1 MEGRRWPDE
10 VRRTEQGRKRGQS
23 IPNGPRGFDFGCTGH
38 TFAPVLNE
46 HTDHRAWFQA
56 NRQHLTGGGL
66 WLAGAEP
73 NRLPASAWEER
84 PFRVLI
90 TRLSSWQDTLESFT
104 HSLIYRILAEVDGIC
119 PDMAWLPPARDAQ
132 LFEEAGIPWMVGG
145 LHRDARAYDVLSLS
159 NALVQELVNL
169 PQMLEKSGIP
179 VKLTERLEREDLPL
193 VVMGGANALQSSA
206 VWGPEA
212 MIDVVFLGEEPET
225 IQEFFGVVRDGK
237 KNGLKKR
244 EIREKL
250 REVAGVFLPDDAK
263 PATRKFHKRTPDLN
277 RFLPKAPIPVAAG
290 VAGTGTVQVSEG
302 CPWFCSFCAESWSRK
317 PYREVPGEDV
327 IQWARSLKRELGLSK
342 LDLYSFNFNTYG
354 PIRPLVAKLLEEFN
368 SIGLKSQRFDAL
380 AHDRSFVELLRIAGK
395 TSITCA
401 LEGIS
406 TRMRAFLQKDLS
418 DKDLERSFDTLL
430 RTRLRELKIFVI
442 ATGHENEEDLAEF
455 KKTLLD
461 LKQKLARAPT
471 KPRIVVSAT
480 PLVRFP
486 WTPLEFD
493 AMPDPKTLS
502 RSVGFIKN
510 VAVQAGFEYR
520 GAAETSEAWM
530 SQVLVRAR
538 TPLVIEAARAACER
552 TGFVFRLGVSD
563 EFIEAFREELALR
576 EISEEELLRG
586 IEPGE
591 DVPWDALEPGVDRT
605 FVVKQWFDCRQFLQI
620 KVCMGL
626 DGKNGQCH
634 ACGSCDKEE
643 RAFLLTHRDEAM
655 PDLDKLAARIKAIRA
670 SEEILPLQV
679 RLSEASFG
687 MPMDVVHARLARA
700 FMVSFP
706 ELTPFYRRTEPHG
719 RAQDSDACMAT
730 GLEMLHPVFLPD
742 GIDRVR
748 QILSNPTELAR
759 VQAEFAPYGEI
770 VSLEPVATESS
781 RWSLRTPYRP
791 QVGKYLASRGLKHIL
806 RREGD
811 RQVFE
816 MPKDS
821 LKKRLVLALSQ
832 REEDGVFVIEL
843 EAGPKFELRE
853 FLKEAAAGESI
864 SDQFLLRVERLA

>member
-1 MEGRRWPDE
+1 M
-10 VRRTEQGRKRGQS
+10 
-23 IPNGPRGFDFGCTGH
+23 FGCQSRPDVDFLAGGH
-38 TFAPVLNE
+38 TFARVLNE

-73 NRLPASAWEER
+73 NRLPASAWDER

-104 HSLIYRILAEVDGIC
+104 HTLIYRILAEVDGIC

-145 LHRDARAYDVLSLS
+145 LHRDARAYDVLSVS

-179 VKLTERLEREDLPL
+179 LSLTERLDREDLPL

-212 MIDVVFLGEEPET
+212 LIDVVFLGEEPET
-225 IQEFFGVVRDGK
+225 IQEFFALVRDGK

-244 EIREKL
+244 EIRETL
-250 REVAGVFLPDDAK
+250 REIPGVFLPDDPK
-263 PATRKFHKRTPDLN
+263 PATKKFHKRTPDLN
-277 RFLPKAPIPVAAG
+277 RFLPTSPVPVADG

-317 PYREVPGEDV
+317 PYREVPGDDV
-327 IQWARSLKRELGLSK
+327 LQWARTLKREQGLSH

-354 PIRPLVAKLLEEFN
+354 PIRPLVAKLLEEFPT
-368 SIGLKSQRFDAL
+368 IGLKSQRFDAL
-380 AHDRSFVELLRIAGK
+380 ARDPGFVELLRIAGK

-418 DKDLERSFDTLL
+418 DKDLDRSFDVLL

-455 KKTLLD
+455 KATLLAV
-461 LKQKLARAPT
+461 KAKLARAPT
-471 KPRIVVSAT
+471 KPRIMVSAT

-493 AMPDPKTLS
+493 TMPDPKTLS

-510 VAVQAGFEYR
+510 VAVQAGFEFR
-520 GAAETSEAWM
+520 GAAETAESWM

-538 TPLVIEAARAACER
+538 TPLILEAARAACEK
-552 TGFVFRLGVSD
+552 TGFVFRLGVPE
-563 EFIEAFREELALR
+563 EFMVAFREELEAR
-576 EISEEELLRG
+576 EISEEEALRG
-586 IEPGE
+586 VDPSES
-591 DVPWDALEPGVDRT
+591 VPWDSLEPGVDRA
-605 FVVKQWFDCRQFLQI
+605 FVVKQWFDCEQFLQI

-626 DGKNGQCH
+626 DGLNGKCH
-634 ACGSCDKEE
+634 SCGSCDKDE
-643 RAFLLTHRDEAM
+643 RKFLITHRDDPM
-655 PDLDKLAARIKAIRA
+655 PDLDKLAARIKAVRA
-670 SEEILPLQV
+670 SETPLPLTV
-679 RLSEASFG
+679 RLFAASRSL
-687 MPMDVVHARLARA
+687 PMDLIHSRLARA
-700 FMVSFP
+700 FMMAFP
-706 ELTPFYRRTEPHG
+706 ELTPVYRRFDPHG
-719 RAQDSDACMAT
+719 RKEDSDACLAT
-730 GLEMLHPVFLPD
+730 GLETLTPVFLRE
-742 GIDRVR
+742 GTERVR
-748 QILSNPTELAR
+748 QILSNPEELAK
-759 VQAEFAPYGEI
+759 VNAEFALYGEI
-770 VSLEPVATESS
+770 LPDTVVSTEGS
-781 RWSLRTPYRP
+781 RWLLRTPYRP
-791 QVGKYLASRGLKHIL
+791 QPGKYLAARGLKHIL
-806 RREGD
+806 KRVDG

-821 LKKRLVLALSQ
+821 LKKKLILSLTQSETDGLFVL
-832 REEDGVFVIEL
+832 EL
-843 EAGPKFELRE
+843 DAGPKFELRE
-853 FLKEAAAGESI
+853 FLKEAAAGESL
-864 SDQFLLRVERLA
+864 SDPFLLEVERLA